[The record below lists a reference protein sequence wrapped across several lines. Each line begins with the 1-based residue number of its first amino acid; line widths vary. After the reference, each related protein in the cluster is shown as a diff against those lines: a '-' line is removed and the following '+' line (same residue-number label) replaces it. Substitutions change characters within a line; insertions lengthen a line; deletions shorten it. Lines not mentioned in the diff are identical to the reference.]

1 MSRIDGALVEKKPHS
16 FVSNDT
22 FQVLP
27 KKIRG
32 TKQMIKLSGWML
44 IAGICAGAIPAHADE
59 YGVSFLDDGG
69 SNATGTFTYA
79 GGIFSSFDV
88 SWDGYN
94 LALNSSSPS
103 PANCAEA
110 AVTGAA
116 TLLHCTP
123 SQTWSANVLNGA
135 PEFFI
140 DNVNAFN
147 ASQACFII
155 TQGGCVYSNSAGGTF
170 AVTDLSAQQAPEIDP
185 ASAASGF
192 TLLLGGFLVLRGRRQ
207 QHTAD

>member
-1 MSRIDGALVEKKPHS
+1 MARLLKKSLIRLLVMIR
-16 FVSNDT
+16 FRL

-27 KKIRG
+27 NKIRG

-44 IAGICAGAIPAHADE
+44 IAGMCAGAIPAHADE

-69 SNATGTFTYA
+69 LNATGTFTYA
-79 GGIFSSFDV
+79 SGIFSSFDV

-110 AVTGAA
+110 AVTGGP

-147 ASQACFII
+147 ASQACFSI
-155 TQGGCVYSNSAGGTF
+155 TQGGCVYSNSAGGKF

-207 QHTAD
+207 QYTAA